1 MADAVRQPMP
11 VGTAL
16 PPYGKAAPGSE
27 EKPSLSN
34 VVGCPSAMVP
44 SILEDRLADV
54 IKAREREEQK

>member
-1 MADAVRQPMP
+1 MADAIKQPMP

-16 PPYGKAAPGSE
+16 PPYGSE

-54 IKAREREEQK
+54 IKTQESEEQK

>member
-1 MADAVRQPMP
+1 MADAIKQPMP

-16 PPYGKAAPGSE
+16 PPYGKAEPGSE

-34 VVGCPSAMVP
+34 VVGCPSTMVP

-54 IKAREREEQK
+54 NKTQESEEQR